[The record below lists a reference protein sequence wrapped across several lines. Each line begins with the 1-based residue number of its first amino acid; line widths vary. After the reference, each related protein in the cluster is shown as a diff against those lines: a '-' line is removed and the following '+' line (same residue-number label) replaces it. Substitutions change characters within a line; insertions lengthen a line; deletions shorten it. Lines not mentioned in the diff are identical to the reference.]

1 MWCRER
7 VLCLLSVLVLAGVVA
22 LSGCAKKPVV
32 TSAGPAIVGP
42 GATVTTTT
50 PGAGGVSQG
59 GEVAV
64 VRPTPPTETPIG
76 PRPSVSSS
84 ALPGAT
90 AGAGAGVGA
99 GAGGMSPLKDVF
111 FQYDRAIIEAD
122 QRAALD
128 ENVRWL
134 MTNARVRIVV
144 EGHCDERGT
153 AEYNLGLGERRA
165 KAVRDYLVTAGVAP
179 SRISTISYGKERAFV
194 PGHDESA
201 WRQNRRAHFSVQG
214 G

>member
-1 MWCRER
+1 
-7 VLCLLSVLVLAGVVA
+7 VLVLAGVVA